1 MEEKV
6 LITIAL
12 LIILIIG
19 IIAYFDES
27 YSPSF
32 TSAAVTTL

>member
-1 MEEKV
+1 MENQGI
-6 LITIAL
+6 LSIAL

-19 IIAYFDES
+19 IIAYYDES
-27 YSPSF
+27 DSPSF